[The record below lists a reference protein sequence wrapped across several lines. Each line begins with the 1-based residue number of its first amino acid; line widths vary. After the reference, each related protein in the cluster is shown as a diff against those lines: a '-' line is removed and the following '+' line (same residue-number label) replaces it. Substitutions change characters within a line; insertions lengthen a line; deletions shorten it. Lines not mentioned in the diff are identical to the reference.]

1 MPRCGGFKPNGTPCE
16 RIVPASQ
23 SYCYSHDP
31 ERSEERRRAASKAG
45 KSKPSKEIQGIKA
58 RLSELADG
66 VLEGEVNRGDAAVAG
81 QLLGTVIRA
90 IGTELKVRE
99 QTELIERFEE
109 LEAIVVA
116 QRKGAQDRAWG

>member
-16 RIVPASQ
+16 RIVGASQ
-23 SYCYSHDP
+23 SIATATI
-31 ERSEERRRAASKAG
+31 RSAPRSAGGPPRRPARA
-45 KSKPSKEIQGIKA
+45 KPSKEIQSIKA

-66 VLEGEVNRGDAAVAG
+66 VLEGEVNRGDAAFAG

-116 QRKGAQDRAWG
+116 QRKGA